1 MIPPP
6 PFKLGILNGFRKG
19 RDSYES
25 YIDACRDLGVEYE
38 VIDIISEHWL
48 DNIQNSSCSA
58 FLTRPTPYYVP
69 WKIMFDERLYHV
81 ERSLGKI
88 VYPSYKELVMYENK
102 RQMAYF
108 LQVHNIPAPKTHIFY
123 DKAEALQFAHNSI
136 YPLVFKTHIGAQSRG
151 VKVLD
156 TERRACSL
164 IRQVFSRGYARSIRT
179 TLRGLLK
186 TPIDIPYYYFD
197 SEYKVIILQQYIESC
212 KEWRMIRIGNSYFGH
227 QKLKKGDFH
236 SGSGLVGWETPP
248 RRLLDFV
255 RTVCDIGKFWSMCVD
270 VFEDPAGQYYV
281 NELQSVFSS
290 YNPSQMYVEG
300 KPGRFQYN
308 ASADLW
314 EFEEGV
320 FNQNGSNNLRVE
332 HLLEILRTNT
342 GTTPA
347 EQLQA
352 RETKW

>member
-1 MIPPP
+1 
-6 PFKLGILNGFRKG
+6 
-19 RDSYES
+19 
-25 YIDACRDLGVEYE
+25 
-38 VIDIISEHWL
+38 
-48 DNIQNSSCSA
+48 
-58 FLTRPTPYYVP
+58 
-69 WKIMFDERLYHV
+69 
-81 ERSLGKI
+81 
-88 VYPSYKELVMYENK
+88 
-102 RQMAYF
+102 
-108 LQVHNIPAPKTHIFY
+108 
-123 DKAEALQFAHNSI
+123 
-136 YPLVFKTHIGAQSRG
+136 
-151 VKVLD
+151 
-156 TERRACSL
+156 
-164 IRQVFSRGYARSIRT
+164 
-179 TLRGLLK
+179 
-186 TPIDIPYYYFD
+186 
-197 SEYKVIILQQYIESC
+197 
-212 KEWRMIRIGNSYFGH
+212 MIRIGNSYFGH

-255 RTVCDIGKFWSMCVD
+255 RKVCDIGSFWSMCVD